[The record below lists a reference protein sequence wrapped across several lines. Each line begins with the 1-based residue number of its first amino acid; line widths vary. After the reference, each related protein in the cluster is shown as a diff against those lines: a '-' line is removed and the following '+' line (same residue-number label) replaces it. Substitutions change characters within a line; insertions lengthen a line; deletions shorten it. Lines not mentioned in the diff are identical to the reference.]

1 MKEIRMTNR
10 SWYAIIGDN
19 GFVYDVKS
27 RKDEALQEQERIWEK
42 EGNNTRIVGINKET
56 TKKALLRYF
65 REEM

>member
-1 MKEIRMTNR
+1 MTNR
-10 SWYAIIGDN
+10 NWYVIIGDN

-27 RKDEALQEQERIWEK
+27 RKDEALQEQERIWK
-42 EGNNTRIVGINKET
+42 DEGSNTRIVGVNKQT